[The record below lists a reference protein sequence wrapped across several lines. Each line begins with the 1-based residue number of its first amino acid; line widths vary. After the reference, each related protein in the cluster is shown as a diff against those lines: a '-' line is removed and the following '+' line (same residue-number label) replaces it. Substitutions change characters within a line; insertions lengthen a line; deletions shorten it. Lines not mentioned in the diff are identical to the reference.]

1 MRRIQ
6 FCILTAI
13 VACGPTKVHHGDGG
27 GGGDGGNGQPHTLSG
42 ITITPTNPIVEL
54 DLDATGAQ
62 GFTAIGN
69 YLDGVDEDLT
79 TAVTWTVANPVV
91 GTMTDATLAIPA
103 FATDGAVVSRITADY
118 SGLEGIAQVTVV
130 AYRRTGSQQDF
141 FFDLPYQAPNVTK
154 PLDFSTA
161 IPALDVFF
169 LMDTTGS
176 MSGEISNLK
185 TSLNSTVIPGIQAA
199 VANSEFGVGYHDDFP
214 VDSYGGGAD
223 QPFHLLQPITNNNTL
238 ITAGVNALTISD
250 GVDEPEAGLEGIYQ
264 AATGEG
270 LSGPSPTSV
279 AANHLGVG
287 GVEFRTG
294 TMPVIVAIS
303 DADSHRISPDPGNCN
318 DENPDYYS
326 ADVAAVAH
334 SLPQTEAA
342 LNAICGRFVGIAPIG
357 NASCSAVDYY
367 TALGTTTGS
376 RVPPGAWD
384 VGTRPV
390 GCSATQCCT
399 GQLGV
404 GQPTDA
410 DGLCPLV
417 FLASTSG
424 TGVSTNVVTGIELL
438 TRFATF
444 TASTMTAGG
453 TTDNMNNPLP
463 AGHTT
468 ADFITAVTPASFTLP
483 PPPPN
488 LPNPTFDATSF
499 YGVTPGT
506 QVDFN
511 VVATNTFVPQ
521 TDQAQIFMATITVLA
536 SGCTPLDQRTVIIL
550 VPPTAIVIQ

>member
-6 FCILTAI
+6 FCVLAAI
-13 VACGPTKVHHGDGG
+13 AACGPSKLHHGDGG
-27 GGGDGGNGQPHTLSG
+27 GGGGDGNGQPHTLSG

-54 DLDATGAQ
+54 DLNATGAQ
-62 GFTAIGN
+62 GFTATGN

-79 TAVTWTVANPVV
+79 NAVTWTVVNPAV
-91 GTMTDATLAIPA
+91 GTMTAATLAIPS
-103 FATDGAVVSRITADY
+103 FAADGAVVSRINADY
-118 SGLEGIAQVTVV
+118 SGLQGIAQITVV
-130 AYRRTGSQQDF
+130 AYRRSGSQQDF
-141 FFDLPYQAPNVTK
+141 FFDLPYQAPDVTK

-185 TSLNSTVIPGIQAA
+185 TSLNSTVIPGIEAA
-199 VANSEFGVGYHDDFP
+199 VANSQFGVGYHDDFP
-214 VDSYGGGAD
+214 ISPYGAGAD
-223 QPFHLLQPITNNNTL
+223 QPFHLLQPITNSNTL
-238 ITAGVNALTISD
+238 ITAGVNALTISN
-250 GVDEPEAGLEGIYQ
+250 GADEPEGGIEGIYQ
-264 AATGEG
+264 AATGDG
-270 LSGPSPTSV
+270 LTGPSPTSV

-287 GVEFRTG
+287 GVQFRTG

-303 DADSHRISPDPGNCN
+303 DADAHRISPDHGACN
-318 DENPDYYS
+318 GVNDDYTGT
-326 ADVAAVAH
+326 VAAVAH
-334 SLPQTEAA
+334 SLTQTESA
-342 LNAICGRFVGIAPIG
+342 LNNICGRFVGIAPIG
-357 NASCSAVDYY
+357 NASCSAVNYY
-367 TALGTTTGS
+367 TDLSTMTGS

-384 VGTRPV
+384 VGTRPT
-390 GCSATQCCT
+390 GCAANQCCT
-399 GQLGV
+399 GQNGV
-404 GQPTDA
+404 GQATDA
-410 DGLCPLV
+410 NGLCPLV

-444 TASTMTAGG
+444 TATTSKTGG

-463 AGHTT
+463 VGHTT
-468 ADFITAVTPASFTLP
+468 ADFITAITPASFTLP